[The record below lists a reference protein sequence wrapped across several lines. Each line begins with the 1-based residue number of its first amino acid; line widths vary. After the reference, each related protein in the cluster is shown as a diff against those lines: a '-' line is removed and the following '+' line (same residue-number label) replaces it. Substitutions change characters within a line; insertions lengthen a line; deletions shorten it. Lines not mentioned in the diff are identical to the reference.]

1 MSRDTGSPRRQPF
14 AAAADFIVRMHWAWL
29 GLAAVLV
36 ALSLA
41 RIQGIMPPE
50 ADARIFFGEDNP
62 DRMALD
68 AFEGTFSRADNLM
81 IVIEARNGEVFEPAV
96 LAAVGEITERAWR
109 LPFVRRIDSV
119 TNFQHTRADG
129 DDLTIRDLIEDP
141 AGVTPEQAASAREIA
156 LSEDELVH
164 RIIAPSSDVTMVHA
178 MLTLPL
184 EDPAGESPAIV
195 AQARELE
202 RDMERKYP
210 ELDIRLTGSVVSN
223 NQFLV
228 SAMEDGETLVPSMF
242 LAVLLIVW
250 LSIRSF
256 FGTLSTLAVLVCAAL
271 AGLGTLG
278 WMGLKLNS
286 VTVMAPLCI
295 MTLAVAS
302 AVHVLSA
309 CRQHMAETADR
320 KEWVRRAL
328 TEHMGAIVVAC
339 VTTAIGF
346 FSLNFSISPPIRQLG
361 NANAVGVL
369 ATMVYTLTLLP
380 ALIILLPFRRRTD
393 RVPAGRAMDRIAEFV
408 IARRRVLLPAFAVAA
423 VAIMAGM
430 TRLALEDDLL
440 RYFDER
446 YEFRQDVEFT
456 EERLTGILN
465 LDFQMRSGEPG
476 GINDPAFLAEASSFV
491 DWLRE
496 QPEVT
501 YVYSPTD
508 IIARLNM
515 SLHGDDPS
523 YRKLPATRDEVAELL
538 FLYELGLGYGMD
550 LNDFIDIDRET
561 LRVSVFMAKA
571 TTAQMRD
578 MTFRTGAWLRDNA
591 PIVQKAWEEE
601 NPDIALVTPTGLVHM
616 FNLIAHRDV
625 RNMLTGTV
633 LALVLISAILM
644 LVLRNVKIGLISLI
658 PNLIPGAMAFGLWGY
673 GVGTV
678 TMAIAAVLAATL
690 GIVVDDTVHFLSS
703 YCKARKDGLG
713 SEDAVRHAFRSV
725 GSALAITTVSLV
737 AGFAILAQSGLAT
750 NSDMA
755 ALTAITVTL
764 ALLADFLFLPCLLIR
779 LDGRPSVIPSTR

>member
-1 MSRDTGSPRRQPF
+1 MSREPSEARRQPF
-14 AAAADFIVRMHWAWL
+14 AGAADFIVRMRWAWL
-29 GLAAVLV
+29 GLAAILV

-41 RIQGIMPPE
+41 RIDGIVPPD
-50 ADARIFFGEDNP
+50 ADARIFFGKENP
-62 DRMALD
+62 DRKALD
-68 AFEGTFSRADNLM
+68 AFEGTFSRADNVM
-81 IVIEARNGEVFEPAV
+81 IVVEARSGEIFEPAV
-96 LAAVGEITERAWR
+96 LAAIGEITERAWH
-109 LPFVRRIDSV
+109 LPFVRRVDSV
-119 TNFQHTRADG
+119 TNFQYTRADG
-129 DDLTIRDLIEDP
+129 DDLIIRDLIEDP
-141 AGVTPEQAASAREIA
+141 AGVTPEEAASAREIA

-164 RIIAPSSDVTMVHA
+164 RIIAPSSDVTMVHV
-178 MLTLPL
+178 MLTLPQ

-195 AQARELE
+195 ADARELE
-202 RDMERKYP
+202 RHIEGKYP
-210 ELDIRLTGSVVSN
+210 EIDIRLVGSVVSN

-228 SAMEDGETLVPSMF
+228 SAVEDSETLVPPMF
-242 LAVLLIVW
+242 LAILLIVW

-256 FGTLSTLAVLVCAAL
+256 FGTLSVLAVLACAAL

-309 CRQHMAETADR
+309 CRQHMAETSDR

-328 TEHMGAIVVAC
+328 AEHMGAIVVAC
-339 VTTAIGF
+339 LTTAIGF

-380 ALIILLPFRRRTD
+380 ALIILLPVRRRTD
-393 RVPAGRAMDRIAEFV
+393 RIPTGRAMDRIAELV
-408 IARRRVLLPAFAVAA
+408 IARRKVLLPACTVAA
-423 VAIMAGM
+423 VAMMAGM

-446 YEFRQDVEFT
+446 YEFRRDVEFT

-476 GINDPAFLAEASSFV
+476 GINEPDFLAEVSSFV

-501 YVYSPTD
+501 FVYSPTD
-508 IIARLNM
+508 VVARLNM

-523 YRKLPATRDEVAELL
+523 YRMLPATRDAVGELL

-550 LNDFIDIDRET
+550 LNEVIDIDRES
-561 LRVSVFMAKA
+561 LRVSVFTARA

-578 MTFRTGAWLRDNA
+578 VTLRAGAWIRDNA
-591 PIVQKAWEEE
+591 PIVQKVWEDR

-644 LVLRNVKIGLISLI
+644 LVLRNVKIGLISLV

-690 GIVVDDTVHFLSS
+690 GIVVDDTVHFLSR
-703 YCKARKDGLG
+703 YCKARTDGLDA
-713 SEDAVRHAFRSV
+713 EDAVRHAFRSV

-737 AGFAILAQSGLAT
+737 AGFAILAQSGLAM
-750 NSDMA
+750 NGDMA

-779 LDGRPSVIPSTR
+779 LDGKPSGPPSIQ